1 MDALLTLIVEFFL
14 ASKTT
19 TIRRNQIFHI
29 IHYSRARVTCAI
41 IVYIFLCSLW
51 CRADDTEQVKEVIQ
65 FQKEIGGPST
75 WDPGTIERIARESS
89 QVFLHDGDGNNY
101 SVGANELEGLTQF
114 AKNLSDWYND
124 PAQRGLTTTALVEKL
139 AQDDFELV
147 LTACQRNISEQIEKS
162 MANKTSL
169 EVHDTRENIE
179 ETVYARLL
187 IAQSG
192 AFLIYELLN
201 RAPRNLYDTA
211 QIIQTAIFE
220 SRKFKLLSERL
231 SWILD
236 NSTSVASS
244 LNVDRQKIQD
254 LQRQVKELES
264 KLAPVSPDP
273 STKAIYRL
281 SVETAKKAHQLE
293 VDLASGLGDI
303 KDIIKAGASQLES
316 KIKSKIGS
324 IPDAGHIVHSLLCLE
339 PTVVGSIPG
348 KPDEPIYRLDYYI
361 VGPTKGNVSLIENG
375 SNPVPDSVKSFG
387 SQSSESKI
395 PLGLSIHYVVD
406 SGTDWYAIEQNSPT
420 VNVFFDSEVFRQA
433 LVEMGAPRWMLP
445 SGANNYR
452 LSTSADLRS
461 VTIGVKM
468 VLPPFTT
475 PLGFSFGSDEQG
487 FTIELKL
494 GDKAQDAEKILRD
507 SIAGGIQEM
516 EKRFV
521 SSVLSELKSNASNF
535 NYNLSFPNGDLEF
548 TNHGFVVDIELRELG
563 APSTDEALMTFR
575 VGLDSI
581 AQIDNSASLKING
594 LRFSPRLSKTL
605 QQWANQILS
614 NQTAGAIA
622 PIQSR
627 LEVGDLKIADPSE
640 GFALTGSVYF
650 DLGSIKD
657 GPPPVKFLYRPF
669 DNAHPF
675 EIALIDWKI
684 WAQASLKGL
693 LKEWTTVAQ
702 GMIDSTV
709 EQISKDPFQLATF
722 PSGIVLTARIKD
734 PKYMLRERAFSVGLS
749 LRLTDASTPT
759 SIANQELVL
768 NNVRIVAGVDGGKLT
783 LPPKFEISHATIS
796 NPTEIMSWLKP
807 LVDLSG
813 SGITISDA
821 SASDDGISFTIS
833 LDLPSLGITVSG
845 QRISVVL
852 SGRNVDIRE
861 TIKQVLVDHI
871 KNKLQETEPNISQ
884 LGPLSEIKIDLD
896 RTQFAPTQIWV
907 QAQAKLWGGINVP
920 VHAEIYPAPKVE
932 KPDSNALFASLQGP
946 IQSKLGSALELNGGF
961 SITKPPDKDFI
972 DVNPLGINLN
982 IALRIL
988 DYLEVRLDHVHI
1000 DRDGLHVDDHINI
1013 KSELFSE
1020 PLSAAVRSASLQ
1032 ILDVNDPTLVIS
1044 LKNKGLIGI
1053 DGDFTLIDKHTSDFC
1068 KYRAKLRA
1076 NFNSAAGME
1085 FTYEGH
1091 LIFIDTMSLY
1101 RDTGQVSFRTL
1112 KAVAQ
1117 STTEGWLDRVLHSQ
1131 GNTNIDFKNQSYDE
1145 SGDLRLFGV
1154 DLASEEIHLDLKEL
1168 LLFASAGVHIPV
1180 LGAQANARVL
1190 LKLGRSPTCDLDL
1203 NLALKL
1209 IGIDLLGTDIDV
1221 NTHRARLTCSAFG
1234 FDVIILVPTLDAMTP
1249 EYIERCLASI
1259 FHLSLFDF
1267 EQLLKRKIVISPT
1280 NGNGSNEE
1288 LNLGDHPPQL
1298 NPQLAAN
1305 ATPGGKDSGQ
1315 QAAATSSGTAAHP
1328 ASTPASPT
1336 PTPISAQPIVVD
1348 SSGRPIKATPG
1359 TAALQTGIWS
1369 YLPYQSLGSP
1379 PIVTNT
1385 WPFPFFFSGNSL
1397 VFHTLIVKDQSIY
1410 KGVYYSDAV
1419 TADRDTSPPLK
1430 LDITIPD
1437 LFKGTDP
1444 SVSSSLLP
1452 VNRFLLTNYAVGPN
1466 HAPFILN
1473 RVASPNQPAIRIL
1486 SRTPLQNFFGAFP
1499 LWRTS
1504 TVGDQIQT
1512 CILDK
1517 PKFALLSPYLPN
1529 DGNSEAKLWAHAF
1542 NMSLVAMDCRLKYAS
1557 DRGSLWV
1564 FLKPVKWSVL
1574 GQRRSGTEGPYPDP
1588 ALIIAPA
1595 NDASGAVMVRLRG
1608 VFPATS
1614 PNADENSPLW
1624 GAVFDNLVVECPAF
1638 NSKLSYASNMEAGFV
1653 STQASEYVLVSRF
1666 GNQNDSFRF
1675 DCIKLG
1681 GDEHTLHVS
1690 GKDLDEKLKEWRTKG
1705 IFSGAEIDLYS
1716 VQGQHRFMDLIFAD
1730 PKDWSKEFSA
1740 NPLSLILP
1748 N

>member
-1 MDALLTLIVEFFL
+1 MDGLLILIVGFFL

-19 TIRRNQIFHI
+19 TIRNNQIFHI
-29 IHYSRARVTCAI
+29 IHYSRARGTCAI
-41 IVYIFLCSLW
+41 IVCIFLCSFC
-51 CRADDTEQVKEVIQ
+51 CRANETEQEKEAIQ
-65 FQKEIGGPST
+65 FQKEMGGPST
-75 WDPGTIERIARESS
+75 WDLGTIERIARESS
-89 QVFLHDGDGNNY
+89 QVFFHDGDGNQY
-101 SVGANELEGLTQF
+101 GVGANELEGLTQF
-114 AKNLSDWYND
+114 AKNLSDWYNE

-139 AQDDFELV
+139 AEDDFELI

-162 MANKTSL
+162 TANTTSL

-192 AFLIYELLN
+192 AFLVYELSN
-201 RAPRNLYDTA
+201 RAPRNLYETEK
-211 QIIQTAIFE
+211 IIQAAIFE
-220 SRKFKLLSERL
+220 SRKFNLLSERL

-244 LNVDRQKIQD
+244 LDVDRQKVQD

-264 KLAPVSPDP
+264 KLAPVSADP

-293 VDLASGLGDI
+293 VDLASGLGGI
-303 KDIIKAGASQLES
+303 KDIVKVGASQLES

-324 IPDAGHIVHSLLCLE
+324 IPDAGQMVHSLLCLE

-348 KPDEPIYRLDYYI
+348 KPDAPVYRIDYYI
-361 VGPTKGNVSLIENG
+361 VGPTKGDVSLIENG
-375 SNPVPDSVKSFG
+375 SNPAPNSVKSLG
-387 SQSSESKI
+387 PQSSESKI

-406 SGTDWYAIEQNSPT
+406 SGTDWYAIEQTSPA

-433 LVEMGAPRWMLP
+433 LVEMGAPQWMLR

-452 LSTSADLRS
+452 LSTSADLRG

-468 VLPPFTT
+468 VLPPFDT
-475 PLGFSFGSDEQG
+475 PFGFSFDSDEQG
-487 FTIELKL
+487 FTIELKV
-494 GDKAQDAEKILRD
+494 GDQAQDAEKILRD
-507 SIAGGIQEM
+507 SIADAIQEM

-521 SSVLSELKSNASNF
+521 SSVLSELKSKASNF
-535 NYNLSFPNGDLEF
+535 DYNLSFPNGDLEF
-548 TNHGFVVDIELRELG
+548 TNQGFVVDIELRELG
-563 APSTDEALMTFR
+563 VPSSDEALMTFR

-581 AQIDNSASLKING
+581 AQTDSSASLKING
-594 LRFSPRLSKTL
+594 LRFSPQLSKNL
-605 QQWANQILS
+605 EQWANQILS

-627 LEVGDLKIADPSE
+627 LELGDLKIADASE
-640 GFALTGSVYF
+640 GFALTGNVHF

-675 EIALIDWKI
+675 EIALTDWKI

-693 LKEWTTVAQ
+693 LREWTAVAP
-702 GMIDSTV
+702 GMIDSAV
-709 EQISKDPFQLATF
+709 AQISKDPFQLATF
-722 PSGIVLTARIKD
+722 PSGIVLTAQIKD
-734 PKYMLRERAFSVGLS
+734 PKYMLREKAFSAGLA
-749 LRLTDASTPT
+749 LRLTDASNPT

-783 LPPKFEISHATIS
+783 LPPKFDILHATIS
-796 NPTEIMSWLKP
+796 NPTDIMSWLKP

-821 SASDDGISFTIS
+821 SASDNGISFTIS

-852 SGRNVDIRE
+852 SGHNVDIRE
-861 TIKQVLVDHI
+861 TIKQMLVDQI
-871 KNKLQETEPNISQ
+871 KDKLRETEPNISQ
-884 LGPLSEIKIDLD
+884 LGPLSDIKIDLD
-896 RTQFAPTQIWV
+896 RTQFAPTQIWA

-920 VHAEIYPAPKVE
+920 VHAEIYPALKVE
-932 KPDSNALFASLQGP
+932 KPDSNKLFESLQGP
-946 IQSKLGSALELNGGF
+946 IQSKLGSALELGGGF

-972 DVNPLGINLN
+972 DLNPLGINLN
-982 IALRIL
+982 IALKIL
-988 DYLEVRLDHVHI
+988 DYFEVRLDHVHI
-1000 DRDGLHVDDHINI
+1000 DRDGLHVDDHISI
-1013 KSELFSE
+1013 KSELISE
-1020 PLSAAVRSASLQ
+1020 PLSAAIRSASLQ

-1044 LKNKGLIGI
+1044 VKDKGLIGI

-1076 NFNSAAGME
+1076 NFSSAAGME

-1091 LIFIDTMSLY
+1091 LIFLDTMSLY

-1112 KAVAQ
+1112 RAVAQ
-1117 STTEGWLDRVLHSQ
+1117 STTEGWLDRLLHAQ
-1131 GNTNIDFKNQSYDE
+1131 GNTNIDFKKKSYDE
-1145 SGDLRLFGV
+1145 SGDLRLFGI

-1168 LLFASAGVHIPV
+1168 LLSASAGVHIPV
-1180 LGAQANARVL
+1180 LGAQANARAL
-1190 LKLGRSPTCDLDL
+1190 LKLGRSPTCDMDL
-1203 NLALKL
+1203 NLSLKL
-1209 IGIDLLGTDIDV
+1209 IGIDLGGTDIDV
-1221 NTHRARLTCSAFG
+1221 NTHRARLTCSVFG
-1234 FDVIILVPTLDAMTP
+1234 FDVIILAPTLEALTP
-1249 EYIERCLASI
+1249 EYIQRCLASI

-1298 NPQLAAN
+1298 NPQLATD

-1315 QAAATSSGTAAHP
+1315 QQGATPSGMAANP
-1328 ASTPASPT
+1328 ASTIASPT

-1348 SSGRPIKATPG
+1348 SSGKPIKATPG
-1359 TAALQTGIWS
+1359 TAALQTGTWS
-1369 YLPYQSLGSP
+1369 YLPYQSIGSP
-1379 PIVTNT
+1379 PAVTNT
-1385 WPFPFFFSGNSL
+1385 WPFFPNFGLDNRL

-1410 KGVYYSDAV
+1410 KGVYYSDPAA
-1419 TADRDTSPPLK
+1419 ADRDTSPPIK
-1430 LDITIPD
+1430 LDITIAD

-1444 SVSSSLLP
+1444 SVSPSLLP
-1452 VNRFLLTNYAVGPN
+1452 MNQFLLMNYAVGPN
-1466 HAPFILN
+1466 HLQFILN

-1486 SRTPLQNFFGAFP
+1486 GKTPRGDCA

-1504 TVGDQIQT
+1504 TVGDRIQS

-1517 PKFALLSPYLPN
+1517 QKFALLSPYLPN

-1542 NMSLVAMDCRLKYAS
+1542 NMSLVAIDCRLKYAS

-1564 FLKPVKWSVL
+1564 FFKPVKWSVL
-1574 GQRRSGTEGPYPDP
+1574 GQRRSVTEGPYPDP
-1588 ALIIAPA
+1588 AIIIAPA
-1595 NDASGAVMVRLRG
+1595 SDACGPVMVRLRG

-1614 PNADENSPLW
+1614 PDADENSPPW
-1624 GAVFDNLVVECPAF
+1624 GAVLDNLIVECPAF
-1638 NSKLSYASNMEAGFV
+1638 NAKLSYAPNMEAGFV

-1666 GNQNDSFRF
+1666 GTQNDSFRF

-1681 GDEHTLHVS
+1681 GDKTTLHVS
-1690 GKDLDEKLKEWRTKG
+1690 GKDLDEKLKEWRKKG

-1748 N
+1748 H